1 MEKFKNHN
9 LTTTEIK
16 VVSGTITNEENELS
30 SDTDIFYWANFIPHF
45 DNKTIFIMGECGT
58 NDHNK
63 SRFFFVYNKE
73 TDTVMIKDY
82 RFSLCSP
89 EIYEKYYLN
98 IQYITPRNDKTVV
111 IPWKKIPQTRDG
123 VAIPQL
129 VERIFEKI
137 PTTIVFM

>member
-1 MEKFKNHN
+1 MEFFKNHN
-9 LTTTEIK
+9 LTTTEIT
-16 VVSGTITNEENELS
+16 VVSGTITNEENELG

-58 NDHNK
+58 NEHNK

-98 IQYITPRNDKTVV
+98 IKYITPRNDKTVV
-111 IPWKKIPQTRDG
+111 ISHNWLNEFLKKS
-123 VAIPQL
+123 QL
-129 VERIFEKI
+129 RLCLCKYKIDFIF
-137 PTTIVFM
+137 T